1 MNGKHNLKSAHPRGQ
16 SMVEFALALPLLL
29 LLIFGIIE
37 VGRMV
42 FTYSSVVNA
51 SREAV
56 RYGSATGLA
65 SGSSPVLKYQDCAG
79 IASAARKVD
88 FGAGITVTDI
98 EVYYFNPGG

>member
-1 MNGKHNLKSAHPRGQ
+1 
-16 SMVEFALALPLLL
+16 MVEFALALPLLL
-29 LLIFGIIE
+29 LLIFGILE

-65 SGSSPVLKYQDCAG
+65 SG
-79 IASAARKVD
+79 ASRAS
-88 FGAGITVTDI
+88 
-98 EVYYFNPGG
+98 